1 MPQPQMTVLEILN
14 RTKVFF
20 EKKGVPDA
28 RLDAEY
34 IISYGLK
41 MKNRMDLYL
50 NFEKPLTPAELD
62 VLRTMVARRATR
74 EPLQHIIGD
83 TSFRGFIIKCDRRAL
98 IPRPE
103 TESLVDM
110 AADCLKGVENPF
122 IVEIGTGTG
131 AIAIACAK
139 EIAGARVLATDVSED
154 ALALA
159 RTNAE
164 ANGLGES
171 ANAGGNSTAT
181 DSATVASTSST
192 GSPTSSSTPS
202 NTLQFAQ
209 GDLLDAVTA
218 DVIAKAIGAAADAAT
233 SIDSA
238 PSTDSASSATHAN
251 SQNTASTLQFAQGD
265 LLDAV
270 TADVIAKAIGAAA
283 DAATLAG
290 PQIDCLVANLPY
302 IPDGEKNN
310 LQPEVAKYDPALA
323 LFGGA
328 DGLDLVRKLLK
339 QTEGRLKQGA
349 SILLEIGSE
358 QGEILKAEAGNYP
371 WLEFTGIHKDFCN
384 NVRFVSYKAK

>member
-20 EKKGVPDA
+20 EKKGIPDA

-110 AADCLKGVENPF
+110 AADCLKGIENPF

-131 AIAIACAK
+131 AISIACAK
-139 EIAGARVLATDVSED
+139 EIKGARVLATDISEE

-164 ANGLGES
+164 ANGLAGNSDAES
-171 ANAGGNSTAT
+171 ADSQTA
-181 DSATVASTSST
+181 A
-192 GSPTSSSTPS
+192 
-202 NTLQFAQ
+202 NTLTFAQ
-209 GDLLDAVTA
+209 GDLMDAVTA
-218 DVIAKAIGAAADAAT
+218 DVIANATGA
-233 SIDSA
+233 SA
-238 PSTDSASSATHAN
+238 VLRQAQHTSSAT
-251 SQNTASTLQFAQGD
+251 LP
-265 LLDAV
+265 
-270 TADVIAKAIGAAA
+270 K
-283 DAATLAG
+283 
-290 PQIDCLVANLPY
+290 IDCLIANLPY
-302 IPDGEKNN
+302 IPDGEKDK

-323 LFGGA
+323 LFGGG
-328 DGLDLVRKLLK
+328 DGLDLVRKLLQ
-339 QTEGRLKQGA
+339 QTEGKLKPSA

-358 QGEILKAEAGNYP
+358 QGEILKAEAEKYP

-384 NVRFVSYKAK
+384 NIRFVSYKAK

>member
-20 EKKGVPDA
+20 EKKGIPDA

-110 AADCLKGVENPF
+110 ASDSLKGIEKPF

-131 AIAIACAK
+131 AISIACAK
-139 EIAGARVLATDVSED
+139 EIAGAKVLATDVSED

-164 ANGLGES
+164 ANDLASNPDAESAASSTDSTASASSASS
-171 ANAGGNSTAT
+171 ANA
-181 DSATVASTSST
+181 ASTL
-192 GSPTSSSTPS
+192 
-202 NTLQFAQ
+202 NFAQ
-209 GDLLDAVTA
+209 GDLLNAVTA
-218 DVIAKAIGAAADAAT
+218 DVIANVAGDA
-233 SIDSA
+233 
-238 PSTDSASSATHAN
+238 
-251 SQNTASTLQFAQGD
+251 TA
-265 LLDAV
+265 
-270 TADVIAKAIGAAA
+270 K
-283 DAATLAG
+283 
-290 PQIDCLVANLPY
+290 IDCLIANLPY
-302 IPDGEKNN
+302 IPDSEKDK

-328 DGLDLVRKLLK
+328 DGLDLVRKLLQ
-339 QTEGRLKQGA
+339 QTEGKLKPGA

-358 QGEILKAEAGNYP
+358 QGEMLKAEAEKYP

>member
-1 MPQPQMTVLEILN
+1 MPANAPMTVLEILN

-62 VLRTMVARRATR
+62 VLRTMVARRAAR

-110 AADCLKGVENPF
+110 AADSLKGIENPF
-122 IVEIGTGTG
+122 IVEVGTGTG

-164 ANGLGES
+164 ANG
-171 ANAGGNSTAT
+171 
-181 DSATVASTSST
+181 T
-192 GSPTSSSTPS
+192 GDA
-202 NTLQFAQ
+202 LHFAQ

-218 DVIAKAIGAAADAAT
+218 EVIANVTGA
-233 SIDSA
+233 
-238 PSTDSASSATHAN
+238 SASSAT
-251 SQNTASTLQFAQGD
+251 LP
-265 LLDAV
+265 
-270 TADVIAKAIGAAA
+270 K
-283 DAATLAG
+283 
-290 PQIDCLVANLPY
+290 IDCLVANLPY
-302 IPDGEKNN
+302 IPDGEKDK

-339 QTEGRLKQGA
+339 QSEGRLKPGA

-358 QGEILKAEAGNYP
+358 QGEMLKSEAANYP

>member
-1 MPQPQMTVLEILN
+1 MPANAPMTVLEILN

-110 AADCLKGVENPF
+110 AADSLKGIENPF

-131 AIAIACAK
+131 AISIACAK
-139 EIAGARVLATDVSED
+139 EIAGAKVLATDVSED

-164 ANGLGES
+164 ANGLGG
-171 ANAGGNSTAT
+171 ANADADAANANGTA
-181 DSATVASTSST
+181 SST
-192 GSPTSSSTPS
+192 GS
-202 NTLQFAQ
+202 LQFAQ
-209 GDLLDAVTA
+209 GDLLGAVTA
-218 DVIAKAIGAAADAAT
+218 EVLSKVAGDASAK
-233 SIDSA
+233 
-238 PSTDSASSATHAN
+238 
-251 SQNTASTLQFAQGD
+251 
-265 LLDAV
+265 
-270 TADVIAKAIGAAA
+270 
-283 DAATLAG
+283 
-290 PQIDCLVANLPY
+290 IDCLVANLPY
-302 IPDGEKNN
+302 IPDGEKDN

-328 DGLDLVRKLLK
+328 DGLDLVRKLLQ
-339 QTEGRLKQGA
+339 QTEGRLKSGA

-358 QGEILKAEAGNYP
+358 QGEMLKAEAEKYP

>member
-20 EKKGVPDA
+20 EKKGIPDA

-50 NFEKPLTPAELD
+50 
-62 VLRTMVARRATR
+62 TMVARRATR

-110 AADCLKGVENPF
+110 AADCLKGIENPF

-131 AIAIACAK
+131 AISIACAK
-139 EIAGARVLATDVSED
+139 EIKGARVLATDVSED
-154 ALALA
+154 ALTLA

-164 ANGLGES
+164 ANGLAGNSDAES
-171 ANAGGNSTAT
+171 ADSQTA
-181 DSATVASTSST
+181 ASTLT
-192 GSPTSSSTPS
+192 
-202 NTLQFAQ
+202 FAQ

-218 DVIAKAIGAAADAAT
+218 DVIANATGA
-233 SIDSA
+233 SA
-238 PSTDSASSATHAN
+238 VLRQAQHTSSAT
-251 SQNTASTLQFAQGD
+251 LP
-265 LLDAV
+265 
-270 TADVIAKAIGAAA
+270 K
-283 DAATLAG
+283 
-290 PQIDCLVANLPY
+290 IDCLIANLPY
-302 IPDGEKNN
+302 IPDGEKDK

-328 DGLDLVRKLLK
+328 DGLDLVRKLLQ
-339 QTEGRLKQGA
+339 QTEGKLKPSA

-358 QGEILKAEAGNYP
+358 QGEMLKAEAEKYP

>member
-1 MPQPQMTVLEILN
+1 MPQQMTVLEILN

-110 AADCLKGVENPF
+110 AADSLKGVENPF

-131 AIAIACAK
+131 AISIACAK
-139 EIAGARVLATDVSED
+139 EIAGAKVLATDVSED

-164 ANGLGES
+164 ANATGE
-171 ANAGGNSTAT
+171 A
-181 DSATVASTSST
+181 
-192 GSPTSSSTPS
+192 
-202 NTLQFAQ
+202 LQFAQ
-209 GDLLDAVTA
+209 GDLLNAVTA
-218 DVIAKAIGAAADAAT
+218 EVLSKVAGDASAK
-233 SIDSA
+233 
-238 PSTDSASSATHAN
+238 
-251 SQNTASTLQFAQGD
+251 
-265 LLDAV
+265 
-270 TADVIAKAIGAAA
+270 
-283 DAATLAG
+283 
-290 PQIDCLVANLPY
+290 IDCLIANLPY
-302 IPDGEKNN
+302 IPDGEKDK

-328 DGLDLVRKLLK
+328 DGLDLVRKLLQ
-339 QTEGRLKQGA
+339 QTEGRLKPGA

-358 QGEILKAEAGNYP
+358 QGEMLKAEAEKYP

>member
-20 EKKGVPDA
+20 EKKGIPDA

-34 IISYGLK
+34 IISHGLK

-110 AADCLKGVENPF
+110 AAECLKGIENPF

-131 AIAIACAK
+131 AISIACAK
-139 EIAGARVLATDVSED
+139 EIAGAKVLATDISED

-159 RTNAE
+159 RINAE
-164 ANGLGES
+164 ANVTGE
-171 ANAGGNSTAT
+171 
-181 DSATVASTSST
+181 
-192 GSPTSSSTPS
+192 
-202 NTLQFAQ
+202 TLHFVQ
-209 GDLLDAVTA
+209 GDLLNAVTA
-218 DVIAKAIGAAADAAT
+218 DVIAKVFGT
-233 SIDSA
+233 SADSA
-238 PSTDSASSATHAN
+238 
-251 SQNTASTLQFAQGD
+251 TLP
-265 LLDAV
+265 
-270 TADVIAKAIGAAA
+270 K
-283 DAATLAG
+283 
-290 PQIDCLVANLPY
+290 IDCLIANLPY
-302 IPDGEKNN
+302 IPDGEKDK

-328 DGLDLVRKLLK
+328 DGLDLVRKLLQ
-339 QTEGRLKQGA
+339 QTESSLKPGA
-349 SILLEIGSE
+349 AIFLEIGSE
-358 QGEILKAEAGNYP
+358 QGEMLKSEAANYP

-384 NVRFVSYKAK
+384 NVRFVSYKKL